1 MTQLPAGSLD
11 DGAEGKALIE
21 TTHPE
26 TSGRK
31 NGRRRH
37 WLGSWLLLLLGGSLG
52 YFGGL
57 NYLSKVPL
65 QYTAT
70 VTLQVTPRTEDGRP
84 GGRTDASDLRD
95 LNTMAERIRRHD
107 LLEKVASRQDVRDL
121 KGLTPQ
127 TAIDWRPAW
136 LDRFARNPSPP
147 TPPSAV
153 PDPAA
158 LAAMVSSWLKV
169 SVRPGTW
176 LIDISVTHPEPDSV
190 PNLANAVARQ
200 YLAELY
206 EERSQE
212 VASER
217 ASYEGVLKL
226 ASELDEM
233 EAERSKRQ
241 LEEASVAPDWAGFEA
256 KINKQRARVLAG
268 VLAVLCTG
276 SDDSPVNTIFAAGSD
291 ERLGVARQL
300 FDARLAELDLKLD
313 TAGTESGSFSVK
325 VSSLARTPGAPSSPD
340 RAQALTLGTL
350 GGLLLALLPVGL
362 RGN

>member
-31 NGRRRH
+31 NGRRGH
-37 WLGSWLLLLLGGSLG
+37 GLGSWLLLLLGGSLG

-340 RAQALTLGTL
+340 RAQTLTLGTL